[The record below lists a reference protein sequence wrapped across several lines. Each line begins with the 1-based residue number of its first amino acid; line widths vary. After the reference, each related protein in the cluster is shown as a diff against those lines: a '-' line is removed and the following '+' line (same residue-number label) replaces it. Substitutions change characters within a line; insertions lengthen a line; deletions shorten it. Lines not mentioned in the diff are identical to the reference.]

1 MLSELHSEL
10 TRAQPVDA
18 ANRALLTQLASDIQA
33 VNAAQTPVT
42 PDRYRSLRARLAD
55 GATGVEAT
63 HPKLASAIERVID
76 TLALFNI

>member
-42 PDRYRSLRARLAD
+42 PDHYRSLRARLAD
-55 GATGVEAT
+55 GATRVQAT